1 MDQNADNHILEFVR
15 SKFGAVD
22 KSRFETQLYLCLPA
36 FQPQDWEFY
45 RILTMNTLVLPF
57 YAFIVIQKTFCVA
70 LTAFRIWF
78 VHPNTSLAHDRAQ
91 GTSSSQKSNVGS
103 TQKLQTGDGS
113 GLHFRKNAQPDKN
126 KPTPLDRDN
135 QAMKNSDANLT
146 DSAQRNIF
154 GSFLC
159 YVDSSRMLRFVT
171 HMDERPM
178 QSFHICKP

>member
-78 VHPNTSLAHDRAQ
+78 VQSNKSMDSDRAQ
-91 GTSSSQKSNVGS
+91 DTPSSKKCNVVS
-103 TQKLQTGDGS
+103 TQKIQTSDGS

-126 KPTPLDRDN
+126 KPTPLDLDY
-135 QAMKNSDANLT
+135 QKMKSSDANLT
-146 DSAQRNIF
+146 DSAERNIF
-154 GSFLC
+154 ESFLC
-159 YVDSSRMLRFVT
+159 YVDSSRLLRFVT